1 MSIVRHLLEE
11 RSEVDLVEVDLGH
24 RELKR
29 GLGHRELKRGLGHR
43 ELKRSLGHRELKEVS
58 WILRSED
65 GSRT

>member
-29 GLGHRELKRGLGHR
+29 GLEHRELKRG
-43 ELKRSLGHRELKEVS
+43 LGHRELKEVS